1 MKARRIS
8 RGEGLAEGMVL
19 AQDVRDASGTVVV
32 GKGTVLGREA
42 LARLGDA
49 PWTELH
55 VVEMESGDVHEDEG
69 GRRIAAAMAGPG
81 VEASK
86 TFSTG
91 AFSITAVKR
100 GLFEV
105 DAERLGRLNEIED
118 VAAFALPHRRV
129 VVEGEVVARTK
140 IVPFVTREERVR
152 AAEEEARGGI
162 VRVRE
167 FVPLRVAVLVQEEL
181 REQGLA
187 KFRSA
192 MEEKLGFFRAPAPS
206 VARVASSA
214 DALSSALREAVA
226 GGAQLVLV
234 AGSRPMDPLDP
245 ALDALDRAGARM
257 LKSGVP
263 AHPGTLLWV
272 AELQTAPIVG
282 MPTCGMAAKATTLD
296 LILPRLFAGERLT
309 RKDLAR
315 LGEGGLFSADTSHL
329 LPPYRKGGARG
340 ELGST

>member
-8 RGEGLAEGMVL
+8 RGEGLAGGMVL
-19 AQDVRDASGTVVV
+19 AQDVRDSAGNVIV

-42 LARLGDA
+42 IARAVEA

-55 VVEMESGDVHEDEG
+55 VVEMDPGDVHEDEG

-91 AFSITAVKR
+91 AFSLSAVKR
-100 GLFEV
+100 GLLEV
-105 DAERLGRLNEIED
+105 DGERLGRLNEIED
-118 VAAFALPHRRV
+118 VAAFALSHRRV

-140 IVPFVTREERVR
+140 IVPFVTREDRVR
-152 AAEEEARGGI
+152 AAEEEAQGGI

-187 KFRSA
+187 KFRA
-192 MEEKLGFFRAPAPS
+192 ALEQKLGFFGAPAPT

-214 DALSSALREAVA
+214 EALASALREAVR

-234 AGSRPMDPLDP
+234 GGSRPMDPLDP
-245 ALDALDRAGARM
+245 ALDALERAGARM

-272 AELQTAPIVG
+272 AELETSAVVG

-296 LILPRLFAGERLT
+296 LVLPRLFAGERLT
-309 RKDLAR
+309 RKELAR
-315 LGEGGLFSADTSHL
+315 LGDGGLFSAETSHL
-329 LPPYRKGGARG
+329 LPPYRTGVARG
-340 ELGST
+340 ELGPP

>member
-19 AQDVRDASGTVVV
+19 AQDVRDASGTVVL
-32 GKGTVLGREA
+32 GKGTIVR
-42 LARLGDA
+42 GDA
-49 PWTELH
+49 VARARDLPWTELH
-55 VVEMESGDVHEDEG
+55 VVEMEPGDVHEDEG

-91 AFSITAVKR
+91 AFSLTATKR
-100 GLFEV
+100 GLLEV
-105 DAERLGRLNEIED
+105 DPERLGRLNEIED

-140 IVPFVTREERVR
+140 IVPFVTREDRVR
-152 AAEEEARGGI
+152 AAEEEARGI

-181 REQGLA
+181 REAGLA
-187 KFRSA
+187 KFRAA
-192 MEEKLGFFRAPAPS
+192 MEEKLRFFRAEPPT
-206 VARVASSA
+206 VARVASTA
-214 DALSSALREAVA
+214 EALASALREAVA

-245 ALDALDRAGARM
+245 ALDALARAGAQM
-257 LKSGVP
+257 VKSGVP

-272 AELQTAPIVG
+272 AELGSAPVVG
-282 MPTCGMAAKATTLD
+282 MPSCGMAAKATTLD
-296 LILPRLFAGERLT
+296 VVLPRLFAGERLT

-315 LGEGGLFSADTSHL
+315 LGDGGLFSVETSHL
-329 LPPYRKGGARG
+329 LPPYRAGVARG
-340 ELGST
+340 ELGPP

>member
-19 AQDVRDASGTVVV
+19 AQDVRDGSGSVIV
-32 GKGTVLGREA
+32 GKGTVLAGEA
-42 LARLGDA
+42 LARAREA

-55 VVEMESGDVHEDEG
+55 VVAMEAGDVHEDEG

-91 AFSITAVKR
+91 AFSLTASKK
-100 GLFEV
+100 GLLEV

-129 VVEGEVVARTK
+129 VVEGEMVARAK
-140 IVPFVTREERVR
+140 IIPFVTREDRIR

-187 KFRSA
+187 KFRAA
-192 MEEKLGFFRAPAPS
+192 MEEKLRFFRAPAPT

-214 DALSSALREAVA
+214 EALASALREAVA
-226 GGAQLVLV
+226 NGAQLVLV
-234 AGSRPMDPLDP
+234 GGSRPMDPLDP
-245 ALDALDRAGARM
+245 ALDALARAGARM

-272 AELQTAPIVG
+272 AELENASVVG

-296 LILPRLFAGERLT
+296 LILPRLFAGERFT
-309 RKDLAR
+309 RKELAR
-315 LGEGGLFSADTSHL
+315 LGDGGLFSGETSHL
-329 LPPYRKGGARG
+329 LPPYRTGVARG
-340 ELGST
+340 ELGPP

>member
-19 AQDVRDASGTVVV
+19 AQDVRDASGAVIV

-42 LARLGDA
+42 LGRAGEA

-55 VVEMESGDVHEDEG
+55 VVEMEPGDVHEDEG

-91 AFSITAVKR
+91 AFSLTATKR

-140 IVPFVTREERVR
+140 IVPFVTREDRIR
-152 AAEEEARGGI
+152 AAEEEARAA

-167 FVPLRVAVLVQEEL
+167 FVPLRVTVLVQEEL

-187 KFRSA
+187 KFRA
-192 MEEKLGFFRAPAPS
+192 AIAEKLRFFGAPAPT

-214 DALSSALREAVA
+214 EALASALREAVA

-245 ALDALDRAGARM
+245 ALDALARAGAQM
-257 LKSGVP
+257 LKSGIP

-272 AELQTAPIVG
+272 AELGTAPVVG

-296 LILPRLFAGERLT
+296 LVLPRLFAGERLT

-315 LGEGGLFSADTSHL
+315 LGDGGLFSADTSHL
-329 LPPYRKGGARG
+329 LPPYRAGIARG
-340 ELGST
+340 ELGPP

>member
-1 MKARRIS
+1 MKARRFS
-8 RGEGLAEGMVL
+8 RGEGLAAGMVL
-19 AQDVRDASGTVVV
+19 AQDVRDPSGNVIV

-42 LARLGDA
+42 LARAGEA
-49 PWTELH
+49 SWTELH
-55 VVEMESGDVHEDEG
+55 IVEMEPGDVHEDEG

-91 AFSITAVKR
+91 AFSLTAAKR
-100 GLFEV
+100 GLLEV

-140 IVPFVTREERVR
+140 IVPFVTREDRVR
-152 AAEEEARGGI
+152 AAEEEARGGL
-162 VRVRE
+162 VRIRE

-187 KFRSA
+187 KFKA
-192 MEEKLGFFRAPAPS
+192 ALEQKLGFFGAPAPT

-214 DALSSALREAVA
+214 EALASALREAVA
-226 GGAQLVLV
+226 AGAQLVLV
-234 AGSRPMDPLDP
+234 GGSRPMDPLDP
-245 ALDALDRAGARM
+245 ALDALERAGARM

-272 AELQTAPIVG
+272 AELESSAVVG

-296 LILPRLFAGERLT
+296 LVLPRLFAGERLT
-309 RKDLAR
+309 RKELAR
-315 LGEGGLFSADTSHL
+315 LGDGGLFSADTSHL
-329 LPPYRKGGARG
+329 LPPYRTGVARG
-340 ELGST
+340 ELGPP